1 MLILSEIVWI
11 NTFFWGLLMV
21 TFNFPVGL
29 LSIGNLLLSH
39 PVNAK
44 VTNTNKLTII
54 KYFFDSII
62 LDHPF

>member
-1 MLILSEIVWI
+1 
-11 NTFFWGLLMV
+11 MV